1 MEQLRQEKEVA
12 WEEMVQELREK
23 KEEIACLKP
32 AIETMESEKQEKEL
46 ALVEMA
52 EELRE
57 KKEKIACLEPALGAL
72 ESKTGEEESEN
83 SKQLLAAEIEQKN
96 ALLLTTEA
104 EKVQALAEVEVLQ
117 EKLKDMER
125 EVL

>member
-1 MEQLRQEKEVA
+1 
-12 WEEMVQELREK
+12 
-23 KEEIACLKP
+23 
-32 AIETMESEKQEKEL
+32 
-46 ALVEMA
+46 MA

-57 KKEKIACLEPALGAL
+57 KKEKIACLEPALEAL
-72 ESKTGEEESEN
+72 ESKTGEVESEN

-96 ALLLTTEA
+96 ALLLTMEA

-125 EVL
+125 EVSELKDSSSAFETQLDAVGKKLTEKEAELSAIQTDSQSMSAVS